1 MRKNKMTL
9 VKDLT
14 KEYTRIMRRHK
25 GEPIDLA
32 RRYASGAYLALELG
46 LEKRAKS
53 AVERSISSY
62 QDGLI
67 ATTDRKEYASIQGE
81 QELVRCLRKCHKDEG
96 RYWDSSDEKL
106 YVKKMHDF
114 LNCLRKKINPDPL
127 EFIAEQKGWLQILSQ
142 GDCTYFPP
150 GTMETFFEQ
159 LVSYKERAGQLPA
172 ADFPGIHCAIDSSY
186 NYVLESCSGGHV
198 YHGRKL
204 VHPDLFKETF
214 EKTRDILKA
223 NPSNELING
232 WIDKKLDY
240 GRLRDASAILTATG
254 FSKDDIKLTHSFDDY
269 LPRVCRFDY
278 WVNSRDQD
286 DKPFSFPTRGW
297 EWIEENTSSKIPVA
311 KIRRI
316 YTEMIKLKKEEG
328 MRKCV
333 GDMSSD
339 LSGDYV
345 YSSAPSEEFWDEKI
359 ALVHK
364 VTGVKPPVVK
374 QKTTETI
381 TFEK

>member
-1 MRKNKMTL
+1 MTL
-9 VKDLT
+9 IKDLT
-14 KEYTRIMRRHK
+14 KEYTKIMGRSK
-25 GEPIDLA
+25 EESLDLA
-32 RRYASGAYLALELG
+32 RRYAAGAYLALELG
-46 LEKRAKS
+46 LEKRAKN

-62 QDGLI
+62 LDGLI
-67 ATTDRKEYASIQGE
+67 ATTDRKEYASIQRE
-81 QELVRCLRKCHKDEG
+81 QGLVGSLRECHKDSAK
-96 RYWDSSDEKL
+96 YWDSSDEKR
-106 YVKKMHDF
+106 YVEKMHGF
-114 LNCLRKKINPDPL
+114 LSCLRKEIKPASL
-127 EFIAEQKGWLQILSQ
+127 EFIAEQKEWVNILNHQRLS
-142 GDCTYFPP
+142 TYFPE
-150 GTMETFFEQ
+150 GTIETFFEKI
-159 LVSYKERAGQLPA
+159 VSHEDKTGQLPLY
-172 ADFPGIHCAIDSSY
+172 DFPKIPWAIDSGY
-186 NYVLESCSGGHV
+186 DYILESCSDGHV

-204 VHPDLFKETF
+204 DRPELFKERF
-214 EKTRDILKA
+214 ERMKGILKA

-232 WIDKKLDY
+232 WIDKKIDY
-240 GRLRDASAILTATG
+240 GSFCDASVILSVTG
-254 FSKDDIKLTHSFDDY
+254 LSKDNVKLTHGFDDY
-269 LPRVCRFDY
+269 LPRVCSFDY
-278 WVNSRDQD
+278 WVNSHRQEDE
-286 DKPFSFPTRGW
+286 PFSFNDCGW

-328 MRKCV
+328 MRECV

-364 VTGVKPPVVK
+364 ITGVKPPVVK